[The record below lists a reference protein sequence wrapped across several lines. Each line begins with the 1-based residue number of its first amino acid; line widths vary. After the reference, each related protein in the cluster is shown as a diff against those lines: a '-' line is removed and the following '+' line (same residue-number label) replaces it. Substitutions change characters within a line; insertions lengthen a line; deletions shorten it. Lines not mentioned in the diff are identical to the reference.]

1 MPVCF
6 RLVCGFIVLSGD
18 HAGGRYRSAAQSREL
33 VVRSDA
39 RTGRLVRSVAVAPR
53 AVPERVIEARV
64 VPAQTS
70 NGQRDASAWNLSD
83 AVEQVAQQHA
93 LPPLLIHSVIKA
105 ESNYNPY
112 AVSPKGALGLMQLV
126 PGTARRFGVKDV
138 FDPLDNL
145 QGGARYLKHLL
156 GLYGSYPLALA
167 AYNAGEGAVDRYRGI
182 PPYRETVE
190 YVARVRKNW
199 EKIQRTTERE
209 PAPVRPASVYNAIR
223 RVTDASG
230 AVYYVRNNALCV
242 PVGLP
247 SGW

>member
-1 MPVCF
+1 MTICF
-6 RLVCGFIVLSGD
+6 RLVCGFIVLNSLVVA
-18 HAGGRYRSAAQSREL
+18 AGIEEPRSRMKL

-39 RTGRLVRSVAVAPR
+39 RTGRLVRSVAVAAR

-64 VPAQTS
+64 VPAQMS
-70 NGQRDASAWNLSD
+70 YEQRDTPAWNLSE

-93 LPPLLIHSVIKA
+93 LPSPLIHSVIKA

-112 AVSPKGALGLMQLV
+112 AVSSKGARGLMQLV

-145 QGGARYLKHLL
+145 QGGARYLKYLL
-156 GLYGSYPLALA
+156 DLYGSYPLALA

-190 YVARVRKNW
+190 YVARVRRNW
-199 EKIQRTTERE
+199 EKMQRSSEKE
-209 PAPVRPASVYNAIR
+209 PAPARPASMHNAIR
-223 RVTDASG
+223 QVTDASG
-230 AVYYVRNNALCV
+230 VVYYV
-242 PVGLP
+242 
-247 SGW
+247 SQ

>member
-1 MPVCF
+1 MTICF
-6 RLVCGFIVLSGD
+6 RLVCGFIVLNSLVVA
-18 HAGGRYRSAAQSREL
+18 AGIEEPRSRMKL

-64 VPAQTS
+64 VPAQMS
-70 NGQRDASAWNLSD
+70 DEQRAAPAWNLSE

-93 LPPLLIHSVIKA
+93 LPSPLIHSVIKA

-112 AVSPKGALGLMQLV
+112 AVSSKGARGLMQLV

-145 QGGARYLKHLL
+145 QGGARYLKYLL
-156 GLYGSYPLALA
+156 DLYGSYPLALA

-199 EKIQRTTERE
+199 EKMQRSSEKE
-209 PAPVRPASVYNAIR
+209 PAPVRPASMHNAIR
-223 RVTDASG
+223 QVTDASG
-230 AVYYVRNNALCV
+230 VVYYV
-242 PVGLP
+242 
-247 SGW
+247 SQ